1 MRVVTGYLDGHP
13 VYRDEG
19 PARARPVGF
28 GGAAIGTFGTSTT
41 LTAHQRR
48 RNEPKKRTPR
58 QPLGRREQPGEPR

>member
-1 MRVVTGYLDGHP
+1 MSQLRIYVDGKP
-13 VYRDEG
+13 AWLPES

-28 GGAAIGTFGTSTT
+28 GGAALGTFSGTT

-58 QPLGRREQPGEPR
+58 QPLGRKPGEPR